1 VVITNYAVF
10 QAGTKQPSECEI
22 YEALGGECQYTAPL
36 AVIGQRC
43 STRLALIAAYQ
54 S

>member
-1 VVITNYAVF
+1 MVITNYAVF

-36 AVIGQRC
+36 AVIGQMAA
-43 STRLALIAAYQ
+43 TRSPLMPTYQ